1 VTATSG
7 PVPAPASAGA
17 CSLVPAALPINRGG
31 QQESISIGGEIHS
44 DLRGSS
50 FGHLAFGIW
59 QNKAIFFYSC
69 RACASP
75 RSSRSGARSA
85 TNSRF
90 RSAACITASS
100 IARATSRCG
109 GKQLGSTH
117 PNCPRALGGDP
128 AEARH
133 PRQRFASVAALGR
146 RDVESER
153 CKEGPSCTGRRGP
166 VGRVMTSLRQIEANR
181 LNALKSTGPKT
192 EDGKQRSR
200 YTGWTPGL
208 LDGFSRAWI
217 AATARWLALPKI
229 SYPSHWG
236 FAALPLMQVLALCRR
251 RT

>member
-1 VTATSG
+1 SG

-31 QQESISIGGEIHS
+31 QQESIPIGGNP
-44 DLRGSS
+44 LGSER
-50 FGHLAFGIW
+50 LIIWPFGIW

-69 RACASP
+69 RASASP

-85 TNSRF
+85 TNSPF

-166 VGRVMTSLRQIEANR
+166 VGRV
-181 LNALKSTGPKT
+181 
-192 EDGKQRSR
+192 
-200 YTGWTPGL
+200 
-208 LDGFSRAWI
+208 
-217 AATARWLALPKI
+217 
-229 SYPSHWG
+229 
-236 FAALPLMQVLALCRR
+236 
-251 RT
+251 